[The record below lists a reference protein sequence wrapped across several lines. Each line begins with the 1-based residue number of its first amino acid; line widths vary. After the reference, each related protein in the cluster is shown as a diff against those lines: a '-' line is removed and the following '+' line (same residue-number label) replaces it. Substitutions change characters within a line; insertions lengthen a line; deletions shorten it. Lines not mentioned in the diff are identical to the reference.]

1 MKKLAEFSLRHP
13 VAVVM
18 VIMAILLL
26 GFISFRRL
34 GVDLFPDL
42 NTPRLFIE
50 LTVGDKPPEEIE
62 RVYVEPIESQA
73 IRQRNVSRVSSISR
87 VGSAQ
92 ITVEYRWNTDMDE
105 AFLYLQKALERYRQY
120 LEIDELV
127 ITQHDPNAEPIVSL
141 GLSHPEIEDMN
152 ELRRIAENYIR
163 NELIRL
169 EGIAEVELA
178 GEEEREIVIETD
190 EYLLEAY
197 GLTPEIIAGKVRD
210 LNENASGGSIEEMG
224 TKYIVKGVG
233 IFQSIEEIERIVVA
247 YRSGDQIS
255 GQTEQSRTEQ
265 VPIFL
270 RDIAKV
276 EYRNKEPESIVRIDG
291 KRCLGLDV
299 YKETKYNTVRA
310 SSDLRAALGRIQ
322 KALPGYEI
330 AVVRDQGQFITGA
343 INEVK
348 QTALW
353 GVLLAVLILY
363 VFLRRLGTTAI
374 ISIAIPISVVATF
387 NLMYFNGLTLN
398 VMTLGGLALGAGMLV
413 DNAIVVVESILRNIE
428 AGSGVREAAIEGTA
442 QVGGAIT
449 ASTITTIVVFLP
461 IVYLHGAAGEL
472 FKDQAWTVAFSLL
485 SSLFVAI
492 LVIPMLSH
500 RLLRRDAPRE
510 VRSVRFGWYVR
521 VLPRIVERRWTVIGA
536 AAVLVAAAAA
546 LIPVVGSEFVPNIAI
561 DRFAIEISLPEGT
574 RLQRMERT
582 ASEIE
587 RAVTEA
593 LGGRIETIYTQVG
606 SLRRMGSAE
615 SAFFRDENAA
625 RIEITLRKGQGAS
638 VEGVIATL
646 STILAGIPDL
656 ESRFVQDQSALQAT
670 LGTESAPI
678 TIEIKGEDLATLEDL
693 AGRVKERLAALD
705 GIFNVETSFEE
716 GRPQVEVVIDR
727 LRAGLYGI
735 GMSQIGS
742 QLQDKLMG
750 KSVGYWEREGEHME
764 ISLRMPEIGLG
775 QLDDITIE
783 SGERKVPL
791 GEIARIRTG
800 YAPKEINR
808 INQVRV
814 GLVTAHHR
822 GGEPF
827 DRLVRRIE
835 NNLAAIDVPPDYRI
849 EVTGEEQRR
858 EESFRS
864 LRFAL
869 ILSIILVYMVLASQ
883 FESLVHPFTI
893 LLTIPLAVVGA
904 VFIFLILGRSFNIM
918 AYIGIIMLAGIA
930 VNDSIILVDAINQL
944 RRDDLPLMDA
954 ITRAGQRRIRPIIMT
969 SITTILALL
978 PLTFGFGEGAA
989 LRAPMALAVIG
1000 GLISSTVLTLFVIP
1014 CVYYVLDGL
1023 GASGMKRRLEREG

>member
-1 MKKLAEFSLRHP
+1 MKRLAEFSLRHP

-50 LTVGDKPPEEIE
+50 LTAGDRPPEEIE

-73 IRQRNVSRVSSISR
+73 IRQRNVAQVSSVSR

-141 GLSHPEIEDMN
+141 GLSHPEIDDMN

-178 GEEEREIVIETD
+178 GEQQREVVIETD

-210 LNENASGGSIEEMG
+210 LSEDASGGSIEEMG
-224 TKYIVKGVG
+224 RKYIVKGVG
-233 IFQSIEEIERIVVA
+233 IFRSIEEIEGVVVA
-247 YRSGDQIS
+247 YRSGDEVP
-255 GQTEQSRTEQ
+255 GQAEQSRTEQ

-270 RDIAKV
+270 KDIATV

-299 YKETKYNTVRA
+299 FKETRYNTVRA
-310 SSDLRAALGRIQ
+310 SSDLGTALEKIRR
-322 KALPGYEI
+322 ALPGYEI
-330 AVVRDQGQFITGA
+330 SVVRDHGRFITGA

-428 AGSGVREAAIEGTA
+428 AGTGIREAAIEGTA

-500 RLLRRDAPRE
+500 RLLRHGKPRE
-510 VRSVRFGWYVR
+510 VRSIRFGWYAR
-521 VLPRIVERRWTVIGA
+521 ALPRIVERRWTVIGA
-536 AAVLVAAAAA
+536 AAVLVAIAAA
-546 LIPVVGSEFVPNIAI
+546 LIPVVGSEFVPSTDI
-561 DRFAIEISLPEGT
+561 DRFAIDISLPEGT
-574 RLQRMERT
+574 RLQRTEGTVSGIERT
-582 ASEIE
+582 V
-587 RAVTEA
+587 REA
-593 LGGRIETIYTQVG
+593 LGERIETIYTQVG

-615 SAFFRDENAA
+615 SAFFRDENTA
-625 RIEITLRKGQGAS
+625 RIEITLRRERGVSA
-638 VEGVIATL
+638 ERVIASL
-646 STILAGIPDL
+646 STILAGVPDL

-678 TIEIKGEDLATLEDL
+678 TIEIRGEDLEVLEDL
-693 AGRVKERLAALD
+693 AGRVKQRLAAMD
-705 GIFNVETSFEE
+705 GLFNIETSFEE
-716 GRPQVEVVIDR
+716 GRPQVEIVVDR

-735 GMSQIGS
+735 GVGQIGS
-742 QLQDKLMG
+742 QLEDKLMG
-750 KSVGYWEREGEHME
+750 KSVGYWEREGERME
-764 ISLRMPEIGLG
+764 ISLRLPEIGLG
-775 QLDDITIE
+775 QLDDIAIT
-783 SGERKVPL
+783 SGEREVPL
-791 GEIARIRTG
+791 DEIARIRTG
-800 YAPKEINR
+800 YAPKEISR
-808 INQVRV
+808 TNQVRV
-814 GLVTAHHR
+814 GLVTAHTR
-822 GGEPF
+822 GDEPF

-835 NNLAAIDVPPDYRI
+835 GGLAAIDAPPDYRI
-849 EVTGEEQRR
+849 EVTGEERRR

-864 LRFAL
+864 LQFAL
-869 ILSIILVYMVLASQ
+869 ILSIVLVYMVLASQ
-883 FESLVHPFTI
+883 FESLIHPFTI
-893 LLTIPLAVVGA
+893 ILTIPLAVVGA
-904 VFIFLILGRSFNIM
+904 VFIFFVLGRSFNIM
-918 AYIGIIMLAGIA
+918 AYIGIIMLVGIA

-944 RRDDLPLMDA
+944 RRGQIPLIDA
-954 ITRAGQRRIRPIIMT
+954 IKRAGQRRIRPIIMT

-978 PLTFGFGEGAA
+978 PLTFGFGEGAS

-1000 GLISSTVLTLFVIP
+1000 GLVTSTVLTLFVIP
-1014 CVYYVLDGL
+1014 CVYYVLDRVG
-1023 GASGMKRRLEREG
+1023 GVRDGT

>member
-1 MKKLAEFSLRHP
+1 MKRLAEFSLRHP

-50 LTVGDKPPEEIE
+50 LTAGERPPEEIE

-73 IRQRNVSRVSSISR
+73 IRQRNVARVSSVSR

-92 ITVEYRWNTDMDE
+92 ITVEYLWNTDMDE
-105 AFLYLQKALERYRQY
+105 AFLYLQRAIERYRQH

-127 ITQHDPNAEPIVSL
+127 ITQHDPSAEPIVSL
-141 GLSHPEIEDMN
+141 GLSHPEIDDMN

-178 GEEEREIVIETD
+178 GEEEREVVIETD

-197 GLTPEIIAGKVRD
+197 GLTPGIIAGKVAD
-210 LNENASGGSIEEMG
+210 LSENASGGSIEEMG
-224 TKYIVKGVG
+224 RKYIVKGVG
-233 IFQSIEEIERIVVA
+233 ILQSIEEIEGIIVA
-247 YRSGDQIS
+247 YRSGDEMP
-255 GQTEQSRTEQ
+255 GQAEQSRTEQ

-270 RDIAKV
+270 KDIAKV

-299 YKETKYNTVRA
+299 YKEAKYNTVRA
-310 SSDLRAALGRIQ
+310 SSDLRTAIDRIRR
-322 KALPGYEI
+322 ALPGYEI
-330 AVVRDQGQFITGA
+330 AVVRDHGQFITGS

-413 DNAIVVVESILRNIE
+413 DNVIVVVESILRNIE
-428 AGSGVREAAIEGTA
+428 AGAGVREAAIEGTA

-500 RLLRRDAPRE
+500 RLLRRE
-510 VRSVRFGWYVR
+510 VHRRARSIRFGWYGR
-521 VLPRIVERRWTVIGA
+521 VLPRIVGRRWTVIGA

-546 LIPVVGSEFVPNIAI
+546 LIPVVGSEFVPDADI
-561 DRFAIEISLPEGT
+561 DRFAIDISLPEGT
-574 RLQRMERT
+574 RLQRTERA
-582 ASEIE
+582 ASGIE
-587 RAVTEA
+587 RAIRET
-593 LGGRIETIYTQVG
+593 LGERIETIYTQVG

-615 SAFFRDENAA
+615 SAFFRDENTA
-625 RIEITLRKGQGAS
+625 RIEITLRAGQGAS
-638 VEGVIATL
+638 TESVIASL
-646 STILAGIPDL
+646 GAILAGIPDL
-656 ESRFVQDQSALQAT
+656 ESRFIQDQSALQAT

-678 TIEIKGEDLATLEDL
+678 AIEIRGEDLATLEDL
-693 AGRVKERLAALD
+693 AGRVKQRLAAID
-705 GIFNVETSFEE
+705 GVFNIATSFEE
-716 GRPQVEVVIDR
+716 GRPQVEVVVDP

-735 GMSQIGS
+735 GVGQIGS
-742 QLQDKLMG
+742 QLKDKLMG
-750 KSVGYWEREGEHME
+750 KSVGFWEREGERMEITLRLPE
-764 ISLRMPEIGLG
+764 ISLGRLE
-775 QLDDITIE
+775 DITIT
-783 SGERKVPL
+783 SGGREVPL
-791 GEIARIRTG
+791 AEVARIRTG
-800 YAPKEINR
+800 YAPKEIKR
-808 INQVRV
+808 TNQMRV
-814 GLVTAHHR
+814 GLVTAHHG

-835 NNLAAIDVPPDYRI
+835 DGLAAIDVPPDYRI
-849 EVTGEEQRR
+849 EVTGEEERR
-858 EESFRS
+858 EEAFRS

-869 ILSIILVYMVLASQ
+869 ILSIVLVYMVLASQ
-883 FESLVHPFTI
+883 FESLIHPFTI

-904 VFIFLILGRSFNIM
+904 VFIFFVLGTSFNIM
-918 AYIGIIMLAGIA
+918 AYIGIIMLVGIA
-930 VNDSIILVDAINQL
+930 VNDSIILVDATNQL
-944 RRDDLPLMDA
+944 RREGLPTIDA
-954 ITRAGQRRIRPIIMT
+954 ITGAGQRRIRPIIMT

-1000 GLISSTVLTLFVIP
+1000 GLVTSTVLTLFVIP
-1014 CVYYVLDGL
+1014 CVYYVLDSL
-1023 GASGMKRRLEREG
+1023 GGVRDGT